1 MPIIRANN
9 LVKRFGSILAVD
21 NLSLSINK
29 GEIFGLVGP
38 NCAGKSTT
46 IKMLVG
52 LLKPDRGEILVNDV
66 NISHNLNE
74 VKKILGLVPQ
84 DVAIY
89 ENISASENVKFFGSL
104 YGLHGK
110 KLHEMAKEALEFTG
124 LYDKRNERPKRFSGG
139 MKRRLNIACS
149 IVHKPDILIMDE
161 PTVGIDA
168 QSRSHILESVKG
180 INKSGTTVI
189 HTSHY
194 MEEVENICT
203 RIGIVDFGR
212 IIALGDKNELK
223 MLLNSEEIITLEVDN
238 AGECRFDEI
247 SYLNGVTSMVIHE
260 NLIQVVSYNAHDI
273 LQEIIEIILKNNKKI
288 VNISLKS
295 PSLENVFLSLTGR
308 NLRD

>member
-1 MPIIRANN
+1 MPVIRANN
-9 LVKRFGSILAVD
+9 LVKRYGSVLAVD

-46 IKMLVG
+46 IKMLMG
-52 LLKPDRGEILVNDV
+52 LLKPDRGEILINGVNL
-66 NISHNLNE
+66 SHNLKE
-74 VKKILGLVPQ
+74 VQKTMGLVPQ

-89 ENISASENVKFFGSL
+89 ENISARENVEFFGSL
-104 YGLHGK
+104 YGLHGRI
-110 KLHEMAKEALEFTG
+110 LSELAKEALEFSG
-124 LYDKRNERPKRFSGG
+124 LYDKKNERPKTFSGG

-168 QSRSHILESVKG
+168 QSRNHILECVKDV
-180 INKSGTTVI
+180 NRMGTTVI
-189 HTSHY
+189 YTSHY

-212 IIALGDKNELK
+212 IIALGDKNDLIK
-223 MLLNSEEIITLEVDN
+223 LLNSEEIINIEVDN
-238 AGECRFDEI
+238 IGNCTFDEI
-247 SYLNGVTSMVIHE
+247 NSLDGVNSMVIYE
-260 NLIQVVSYNAHDI
+260 NAIQVVADTVHGI
-273 LQEIIEIILKNNKKI
+273 LQEIIEIILKENKKI
-288 VNISLKS
+288 ININLKN
-295 PSLENVFLSLTGR
+295 PSLENVFLTLTGR